1 MLFYHRAE
9 LWYNDAANCK
19 ESVRIMTDRK
29 KPELLAPAG
38 DMECVR
44 AAIRYG
50 ADAVYLGGPFMQM
63 RADKVGFTR
72 DALIQASREIH
83 AAGRK
88 LYVTVNCFAF
98 SDEIPQLGE
107 YALFLKEIGTDAV
120 IVSDIGAI
128 AQIREEC
135 PDLEIHV
142 STQANCMNARA
153 ARVYYDMGVRRIVL
167 ARELSLEQIAQIRAN
182 TPEDLELEAFVH
194 GAMCMSYSG
203 RCLLSAYLA
212 GRSGNR
218 GECAQTCRWNYY
230 LMEEKRPGEYF
241 KIEEDERG
249 SAILSSKELCCIEHL
264 KAFEEAGICS
274 FKIEGR
280 MRTPFYTA
288 TVVNAYRMAIDEAA
302 PMDLLR
308 KELDTV
314 SHRPFCTGF
323 YFGDPNQLIPDTE
336 GYVRDWLFV
345 ATALEASKNGQLRIE
360 TRNPFAAGDT
370 LEYLSPGQT
379 GKAFTVSSIA
389 NDAGESLERSATPMR
404 VLTIDAPDGVQ
415 AGDILRKR
423 I

>member
-1 MLFYHRAE
+1 MI
-9 LWYNDAANCK
+9 D
-19 ESVRIMTDRK
+19 K
-29 KPELLAPAG
+29 KRPELLAPAG

-44 AAIRYG
+44 AALRYG

-72 DALIQASREIH
+72 EDLTLASREIH
-83 AAGRK
+83 AAGREM
-88 LYVTVNCFAF
+88 YVTVNCFAF

-107 YALFLKEIGTDAV
+107 YARFLKEIGADAV

-135 PDLEIHV
+135 PDLDIHV

-153 ARVYYDMGVRRIVL
+153 AKVYYDMGVKRIVL
-167 ARELSLEQIAQIRAN
+167 ARELSLEQIAQIRAD

-264 KAFEEAGICS
+264 KAFEDAGICS

-288 TVVNAYRMAIDEAA
+288 TVVNAYRMAIDGTTPVEA
-302 PMDLLR
+302 LK

-323 YFGDPNQLIPDTE
+323 YFGDPDQLIPDTA

-345 ATALEASKNGQLRIE
+345 ATALEDSKNGLLRVE
-360 TRNPFAAGDT
+360 TRNPFAVGDT
-370 LEYLSPGQT
+370 LEFLNPGRT
-379 GKAFTVSSIA
+379 GVPFTVSSIV
-389 NDAGESLERSATPMR
+389 NEDGEPLERSATPMR
-404 VLTIDAPDGVQ
+404 VLTISAPDGVR
-415 AGDILRKR
+415 AGDILRKK

>member
-1 MLFYHRAE
+1 
-9 LWYNDAANCK
+9 
-19 ESVRIMTDRK
+19 MTERK

-72 DALIQASREIH
+72 ETLAQASREIH
-83 AAGRK
+83 DAGRK

-107 YALFLKEIGTDAV
+107 YACFLKSIGTDAV

-142 STQANCMNARA
+142 STQANCMNWRA
-153 ARVYYDMGVRRIVL
+153 AKVYHDMGVKRIVL
-167 ARELSLEQIAQIRAN
+167 ARELSLEKVAQIRAN
-182 TPEDLELEAFVH
+182 VPEDLELEAFVH
-194 GAMCMSYSG
+194 GAMCVSYSG
-203 RCLLSAYLA
+203 RGLLAAYLA
-212 GRSGNR
+212 GRAGNR

-288 TVVNAYRMAIDEAA
+288 TVVNAYRMAIDGTA
-302 PMDLLR
+302 PMELLR

-360 TRNPFAAGDT
+360 TRNPFATGDT
-370 LEYLSPGQT
+370 LEFLSPGQT
-379 GKAFTVSSIA
+379 GKAFTVSSIV
-389 NDAGESLERSATPMR
+389 NDAGEPLERSATPMR
-404 VLTIDAPDGVQ
+404 VLTISAPDGVQ

>member
-1 MLFYHRAE
+1 
-9 LWYNDAANCK
+9 
-19 ESVRIMTDRK
+19 MTERK

-50 ADAVYLGGPFMQM
+50 ADAIYLGGPFMQM
-63 RADKVGFTR
+63 RAGKVGFTR
-72 DALIQASREIH
+72 ETLAQASREIH
-83 AAGRK
+83 DAGRK

-107 YALFLKEIGTDAV
+107 YARFLKSIGTDAV

-135 PDLEIHV
+135 PELEIHV
-142 STQANCMNARA
+142 STQANCMNWRA
-153 ARVYYDMGVRRIVL
+153 AKVYYDMGVRRIVL
-167 ARELSLEQIAQIRAN
+167 ARELSLEKIAQIRAN
-182 TPEDLELEAFVH
+182 VPEDLELEAFVH

-241 KIEEDERG
+241 KIEEDVRG

-264 KAFEEAGICS
+264 KAFEEAGVCS

-370 LEYLSPGQT
+370 LEFLSPGQT

-389 NDAGESLERSATPMR
+389 NDAGEPMERSATPMR
-404 VLTIDAPDGVQ
+404 VLTISAPDGVQ